1 MPVKK
6 ISNSVLG
13 FALIAAMLL
22 SFAGESDGAQGTKPL
37 SAAELAL
44 YQGADREKILLEGAK
59 KEGQVTFYTS
69 NTWVAGPVSQEF
81 EKKYPFI
88 KANVWRSDSKA
99 LLKRLSEEVSASKF
113 LADVVET
120 SPEYVTILMRSN
132 ILQEHVSPELN
143 AYDDDA
149 KVKGKRGVYAWN
161 NREIYIRLGFNS
173 KLIPTAEAPKNVKD
187 YLDPKWKGKMAIAG
201 TTTGVQWVG
210 ALIDTIGREF
220 LDKLSAQEISVQNMS
235 GAALSGLV
243 ASGEVPLSPTIF
255 NSNVFTHKQKGA
267 PVDWR
272 PLDPVICGVGI
283 SGMVTNAPHPHAA
296 LLFLDFLHSKE
307 GQQAAMKGGLSS
319 PRSDIGSLEQKF
331 KKFYIES
338 KYTPEEFEKKIEEW
352 ETLMRKLFIRK
363 R

>member
-1 MPVKK
+1 MLILLVFLVASTAASSHAAQSKPV
-6 ISNSVLG
+6 
-13 FALIAAMLL
+13 AL
-22 SFAGESDGAQGTKPL
+22 
-37 SAAELAL
+37 AELAL
-44 YQGADREKILLEGAK
+44 YQGADREKILLDGAK

-99 LLKRLSEEVSASKF
+99 LLKRLTEEVSAGRY

-120 SPEYVTILMRSN
+120 SPEYMTLMLREKM
-132 ILQEHVSPELN
+132 LQEHFSPEIG
-143 AYDDDA
+143 AYDDET
-149 KVKGKRGVYAWN
+149 KVKGKSGVYAWT
-161 NREIYIRLGFNS
+161 NREIYISLGFNS
-173 KLIPTAEAPKNVKD
+173 KLISPAEAPKSIKD
-187 YLDPKWKGKMAIAG
+187 YLDPKWKGKMSIAG

-210 ALIDTIGREF
+210 AMLNAMGHEF
-220 LDKLSAQEISVQNMS
+220 LEKLAAQDINVQNIS

-267 PVDWR
+267 PVEWR
-272 PLDPVICGVGI
+272 PLEPVIAGVGT
-283 SGMVTNAPHPHAA
+283 SGMILNAPHPHAA

-319 PRSDIGSLEQKF
+319 PRTDIGSLEQKF
-331 KKFYIES
+331 KKLYMES
-338 KYTPEEFEKKIEEW
+338 QYSPEEMEKKFNEW
-352 ETLMRKLFIRK
+352 EALLRKFFIRK